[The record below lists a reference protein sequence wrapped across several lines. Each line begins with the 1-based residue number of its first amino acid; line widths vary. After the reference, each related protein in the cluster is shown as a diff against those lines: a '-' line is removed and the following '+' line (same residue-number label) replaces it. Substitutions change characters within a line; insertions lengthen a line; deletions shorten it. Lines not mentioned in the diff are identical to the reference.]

1 LKRIVSILIT
11 IIAAVNLQAQVTQ
24 NVCSDTLAH
33 RYTIKGSPGMTFKW
47 HVPKVAKVINS
58 DTLNDTIWI
67 VWPKISGTYP
77 LSVTGDLNGC
87 IVTKNISVK
96 VNPGPV
102 VDLGAD
108 ASFCQG
114 QHLPPYEIDSAKYSV
129 LWSDGHNLHSTLHTY
144 IPDTTQTFWV
154 TVTNSDGCSASDTV
168 NVTMN
173 LLPKIKLPKDT
184 ILCGTGKLELDA
196 GNPGSQYYW
205 HYTGVTNTMDTAF
218 YTQKISVDK
227 GAKTITV
234 VVTNSFSCKGYD
246 TINILACNIIFNG
259 IPSGFTPGHVGP
271 NAKWEIQGLSEKY
284 PNVVIEV
291 YDRWGRLVFR
301 SARGYP
307 TPWDGNIDSGPLP
320 TDTYFYIVDF
330 YGNGK
335 TTQNGR
341 VTIIR

>member
-1 LKRIVSILIT
+1 MI
-11 IIAAVNLQAQVTQ
+11 IIASVKLQAQVTQ
-24 NVCSDTLAH
+24 NVCADAQAH
-33 RYTIKGSPGMTFKW
+33 RYAITGSPGMTFNW

-58 DTLNDTIWI
+58 DTLSDTIWI
-67 VWPKISGTYP
+67 VWPKISNTYP

-87 IVTKNISVK
+87 IVTKSMTVK
-96 VNPGPV
+96 VNSGPV

-108 ASFCQG
+108 VSYCQG
-114 QHLPPYEIDSAKYSV
+114 QHLPPYEITDATYRV

-144 IPDTTQTFWV
+144 TPDTTQTFWV
-154 TVTNSDGCSASDTV
+154 TVTNSQGCSASDTV
-168 NVTMN
+168 NVMMN
-173 LLPKIKLPKDT
+173 LLPIVKLPGDT
-184 ILCGTGKLELDA
+184 LLCGTDKLELDA
-196 GNPGSQYYW
+196 GNPGSEYYW
-205 HYTGVTNTMDTAF
+205 HLAGTLVNSKDTAF
-218 YTQKISVDK
+218 YTQKITVEK

-234 VVTNSFSCKGYD
+234 VVTTSSSCKASA
-246 TINILACNIIFNG
+246 TINILPCNLIFKG
-259 IPSGFTPGHVGP
+259 IPSGFTPNHDGK
-271 NAKWEIQGLSEKY
+271 NDTWQITGLSEKY

-291 YDRWGRLVFR
+291 FDRWGRLVFR